1 MVSSVARAAP
11 PNAPTAL
18 SAQGTAS
25 KVVLNW
31 TAPSDDGGGAVDG
44 YNVYRCAGSETSCDG
59 GTDWLAWVQ
68 GADTTTY
75 TDDGSAQALTSG
87 STYRY
92 AVGAS
97 RSSELG
103 GWSNQVVVKVVDPG
117 APTSFSVAAE
127 PGYNA
132 LTWTAPAAD
141 DGGTLDGYNV
151 YRCEEGMTAC
161 TPAWIAWVQ
170 GGGTTWYSDGNVTTG
185 TTYRYAVAASRAAA
199 TSSWSNQDT
208 ATALAP
214 PMPPGAPTGLNVQA
228 NPGQMALTWT
238 APADDGNGALDGYNV
253 YRCEEGMTACTPTWI
268 AWVQGGGTTW
278 YTDSGL
284 TTGTTYRYAVDA
296 SRGGEESGFSNEE
309 TATALA
315 LPMPPGAP
323 TGLNVQAN
331 PGQMALTW
339 TAPADDGNGALDGYN
354 VYRCEEGMTACTP
367 TWIAWV
373 QGGGTTWYTDS
384 GLTTRTTY
392 RYAVDASRGGEESGF
407 SNEET
412 ATALAPPP
420 APAGPVALMVDSASA
435 TTIGLIWT
443 PPPDDGH
450 GALDG
455 YNVYRC
461 DPGDS
466 CTPEWLDWVPLSD
479 GESFTDGN
487 VTEDIRY
494 RYAVAST
501 RNNLVSAWSN
511 QVTVVAKASTTPG
524 APTQLRVQDLG
535 GSVRLNWT
543 APSDDGG
550 DALDGYNVYRCEQGE
565 TACTPAWVAWA
576 AGTSYTDSGLTPG
589 TEYRYAVTASRNG
602 LVSGQSNQVTVVA
615 RVPRYQLP
623 VPPAPEALVV
633 ESASA
638 TAIGLRWTK
647 PAYERYGAPE
657 TYHIYRCEQAEGDA
671 CSPVYIAFVSAYN
684 RVRYT
689 DEDVTE
695 NTRYRYAVA
704 SYRDAQFS
712 ARSNQITVVAK
723 ASTTP
728 GAPTQLTARADG
740 SSVALTWT
748 APSDD
753 GGGTLDGYN
762 VYRCEQG
769 EGGAC
774 SPDWIAWVSLSD
786 GERYTDS
793 GLTAETQYRY
803 AVASSR
809 NGLISGQSNHVT
821 ETAVAAPA
829 PAGPV
834 ALVVE
839 SASATA
845 IGLSWTAPADDGHGA
860 LDGYNVYR
868 CDPGDT
874 CTPEWIA
881 WVPFSDGERYTDE
894 GVTEDTRY
902 RYAVAST
909 RSDVVSAWSNQITV
923 VAKASTTPGA
933 PTQLTARADGPG
945 VALTWT
951 APSDDGGGTLDGYNV
966 YRCEQ
971 GEGGACSPDWIAWVS
986 LSDGERYTDSGL
998 TAETQYRYAVASSR
1012 NGLVSGQS
1020 NHVTETA
1027 VAAPAPAGPEALVVE
1042 SASVTAIGLS
1052 WTAPADDGH
1061 GALDGYNVYRC
1072 DPGDTCTPEWIAWV
1086 PFSDGERYTD
1096 EGVTE
1101 DTRYRYAVASTRS
1114 DVVSAWSSQI
1124 TVVAKASTTPGAPTQ
1139 LTARAD
1145 GPGVALTWT
1154 APSDDGGG
1162 VLDGYNVYR
1171 CEQGEGEAC
1180 SPDWIAWVS
1189 LSDGER
1195 YTDSGLTAE
1204 TKYRYAVAAS
1214 RNGLNSGQSTPVIVT
1229 AEAAPPPLPAPRNLM
1244 VISTSFYSIQLGWT
1258 APPEDGGGAL
1268 DGYNVYRCE
1277 QGEGEACT
1285 LMWIDW
1291 VADGTGY
1298 TDSGVTAESDY
1309 RYAVASSR
1317 SGTISE
1323 WSNQVAATAEAAPAG
1338 PEALVVESASATAIG
1353 LSWTAPADDGHGALD
1368 GYNVYRC
1375 DPGDTCTPEW
1385 IAWVPFS
1392 DGERYTDEGVTED
1405 TRYRYAVA
1413 STRSDVVSAWS
1424 SQITVVA
1431 KASTT
1436 PGAPTQLTA
1445 RADGSS
1451 VALTWTAPSDDGGG
1465 VLDGYNVYRCE
1476 QGEGEACS
1484 PDWIAWVSLSDGERY
1499 TDSGLTAETQYR
1511 YAVAASRNGLNS
1523 GQSNHVTETAVAAPA
1538 PAPAGPEAL
1547 VVESASATAIGLSWT
1562 APADDGHGALD
1573 GYNVYRCDPGDTCT
1587 PEWIAWVPFSDG
1599 ERYTD
1604 EGVTEDTRYR
1614 YAVASTRSDVVSA
1627 WSSQITVV
1635 AKASTTPG
1643 APTQL
1648 TARADG
1654 PGVALTW
1661 TAPSDDGGGT
1671 LDGYNVYRCEQ
1682 GEGGACSPDWIAWVS
1697 LSDGERYTDSGLTAE
1712 TQYRYAVASSRNG
1725 LISGQSNHVTETAVA
1740 APAPAGPVALVVES
1754 ASATA
1759 IGLSWTAPADDGH
1772 GALDGYNVY
1781 RCDPG
1786 DTCTPEW
1793 IAWVPFSDGER
1804 YTDEGV
1810 TEDTRYRYAVASTR
1824 SDVVSAWS
1832 SQITVVAKASTTPGA
1847 PTQLTARADGPGVAL
1862 TWTAPSDD
1870 GGGTLDGYNVYRC
1883 EQGEGGACSPD
1894 WIAWVSLSD
1903 GERYT
1908 DSGLTA
1914 ETQYRYA
1921 VASSR
1926 NGLVSGQSNHVTET
1940 AVAAPAPAPA
1950 GPEALVVESA
1960 SATAIGLS
1968 WTAPADDGHGALD
1981 GYNVYRC
1988 DPGDTCT
1995 PEWIAWVPF
2004 SDGERY
2010 TDEGVTE
2017 DTRYRYAV
2025 ASTRSDVVS
2034 AWSSQITVVAKA
2046 STTPGAPTQ
2055 LTARADGPGVA
2066 LTWTAPSD
2074 DGGGTLDGYNVY
2086 RCEQGEGEACSPD
2099 WIAWV
2104 SLLDGERYTDS
2115 GLTAETEYRYA
2126 VAASRNGLVSGQS
2139 TPVIVTAEAALTPD
2153 APVDLRVVHTSLYLI
2168 ELGWTAPPDDG
2179 GGALDGY
2186 NVYRCEQGE
2195 GGACTPEWI
2204 DWVADGT
2211 GYTDSGVTAE
2221 SEYRYTVASARKD
2234 LVSERSNQVTAVA
2247 TGNVIPPAER
2257 QVMEDI
2263 SVSLARSMLSSIVP
2277 TISRRFTADTGASE
2291 ISLAGRNIAPGQ
2303 FVEQLS
2309 SAPGHNGDPVSAHL
2323 PGNFPGS
2330 TGNSFLHHSDPWN
2343 PNAPAVGASRYAGT
2357 MGSTAGGR
2365 SGIVSGRRLL
2375 ADSRFAADVGPTG
2388 QAGRT
2393 WTVWGNGDIQLFSG
2407 NSNGGGQ
2414 FEGNV
2419 RTGHLGADMT
2429 VGDNHLVGVAIA
2441 HSVGE
2446 ADFVTTD
2453 RSGQIG
2459 MEVTTVLPY
2468 ARFLFNDRTDAW
2480 AILGAGWG
2488 ERSTVIG
2495 DNLPQLVDLMPQ
2507 LAAFGGRH
2515 ELGSAIGGID
2525 WTIHG
2530 DAASVRLESDDDF
2543 SVSTHRVR
2551 LGLEG
2556 SSTFVLGNAAIVR
2569 PFVELNV
2576 RVDGRTDSSAE
2587 SGFELVSGAL
2597 YKHAASGFW
2606 VETRGRIFVLR
2617 TEGEYEERGF
2627 SVTAGLQPRTD
2638 GTGLSL
2644 KLSPQWGAPV
2654 RNTPTFWREDAL
2666 GETFGLKRGTRQQ
2679 RESFRAELSYGLLA
2693 PRTDAIVTPFGELN
2707 IVSETSRRARVG
2719 TRYSHSTNSRELSLE
2734 LSSDILMTTRPDA
2747 GFLETGGE
2755 FRYELWLKGNLLF

>member
-75 TDDGSAQALTSG
+75 TDDGSVQALTSG

-103 GWSNQVVVKVVDPG
+103 GWSNEVVVKVVDPG

-141 DGGTLDGYNV
+141 DGGMLDGYNV

-161 TPAWIAWVQ
+161 TPVWIAWVQ

-214 PMPPGAPTGLNVQA
+214 PMPPGAPTALNVQA

-268 AWVQGGGTTW
+268 AWVQGGGTTS
-278 YTDSGL
+278 YTDSDL

-315 LPMPPGAP
+315 PPPAPGAP
-323 TGLNVQAN
+323 T
-331 PGQMALTW
+331 ALTVSEFSETAISLNW
-339 TAPADDGNGALDGYN
+339 MAPADDGNGALDGYN

-373 QGGGTTWYTDS
+373 QGGGTTSYSDS
-384 GLTTRTTY
+384 NVSTGTTY
-392 RYAVDASRGGEESGF
+392 RYAVGSYRANQASPW
-407 SNEET
+407 SNQLT
-412 ATALAPPP
+412 ATAETPPP

-435 TTIGLIWT
+435 TAIGLIWT

-487 VTEDIRY
+487 VTEDTRY

-501 RNNLVSAWSN
+501 RNDLVSAWSN

-602 LVSGQSNQVTVVA
+602 LISGQSNQVTVVA

-623 VPPAPEALVV
+623 VPPAPVALVV

-647 PAYERYGAPE
+647 PAYERYGPPE

-712 ARSNQITVVAK
+712 ARSDQITVVAK
-723 ASTTP
+723 ASITP
-728 GAPTQLTARADG
+728 GAPTQLMARADG
-740 SSVALTWT
+740 SGVTLTWT

-753 GGGTLDGYN
+753 GGGVLDGYN

-769 EGGAC
+769 EGEAC
-774 SPDWIAWVSLSD
+774 APDWIAWVSLSD

-793 GLTAETQYRY
+793 GLSGETEYRY

-829 PAGPV
+829 SAGPE

-845 IGLSWTAPADDGHGA
+845 IGLSWTAPADGGHGA

-933 PTQLTARADGPG
+933 PTQLMARADGSG
-945 VALTWT
+945 VTLTWT
-951 APSDDGGGTLDGYNV
+951 VPSDDGGGVLDGYNV

-971 GEGGACSPDWIAWVS
+971 GEGEACSPDWIAWVS

-998 TAETQYRYAVASSR
+998 TGETEYRYAVASSR
-1012 NGLVSGQS
+1012 NGLISGQS

-1027 VAAPAPAGPEALVVE
+1027 VAAPAPAPAGPEALVVE
-1042 SASVTAIGLS
+1042 SASLTAIGLS
-1052 WTAPADDGH
+1052 WTAPADGGH

-1114 DVVSAWSSQI
+1114 DVVSAWSNQI

-1139 LTARAD
+1139 LMARAD
-1145 GPGVALTWT
+1145 GSGVTLTWT
-1154 APSDDGGG
+1154 VPSDDGGG

-1195 YTDSGLTAE
+1195 YTDSGLTGE
-1204 TKYRYAVAAS
+1204 TEYRYAVASS
-1214 RNGLNSGQSTPVIVT
+1214 RNGLISGQSTPVIVT
-1229 AEAAPPPLPAPRNLM
+1229 AEAAPPPPLAPGNLM

-1277 QGEGEACT
+1277 QVEGEACT

-1298 TDSGVTAESDY
+1298 TDSGVTAESGY

-1424 SQITVVA
+1424 NQITVVA

-1436 PGAPTQLTA
+1436 PGAPTQLMA
-1445 RADGSS
+1445 RADGSG
-1451 VALTWTAPSDDGGG
+1451 VTLTWTAPSDDGGG

-1499 TDSGLTAETQYR
+1499 TDSGLTGET
-1511 YAVAASRNGLNS
+1511 
-1523 GQSNHVTETAVAAPA
+1523 E
-1538 PAPAGPEAL
+1538 
-1547 VVESASATAIGLSWT
+1547 
-1562 APADDGHGALD
+1562 
-1573 GYNVYRCDPGDTCT
+1573 
-1587 PEWIAWVPFSDG
+1587 
-1599 ERYTD
+1599 
-1604 EGVTEDTRYR
+1604 
-1614 YAVASTRSDVVSA
+1614 
-1627 WSSQITVV
+1627 
-1635 AKASTTPG
+1635 
-1643 APTQL
+1643 
-1648 TARADG
+1648 
-1654 PGVALTW
+1654 
-1661 TAPSDDGGGT
+1661 
-1671 LDGYNVYRCEQ
+1671 
-1682 GEGGACSPDWIAWVS
+1682 
-1697 LSDGERYTDSGLTAE
+1697 
-1712 TQYRYAVASSRNG
+1712 YRYAVASSRNG
-1725 LISGQSNHVTETAVA
+1725 LI
-1740 APAPAGPVALVVES
+1740 
-1754 ASATA
+1754 
-1759 IGLSWTAPADDGH
+1759 
-1772 GALDGYNVY
+1772 
-1781 RCDPG
+1781 
-1786 DTCTPEW
+1786 
-1793 IAWVPFSDGER
+1793 
-1804 YTDEGV
+1804 
-1810 TEDTRYRYAVASTR
+1810 
-1824 SDVVSAWS
+1824 
-1832 SQITVVAKASTTPGA
+1832 
-1847 PTQLTARADGPGVAL
+1847 
-1862 TWTAPSDD
+1862 
-1870 GGGTLDGYNVYRC
+1870 
-1883 EQGEGGACSPD
+1883 
-1894 WIAWVSLSD
+1894 
-1903 GERYT
+1903 
-1908 DSGLTA
+1908 
-1914 ETQYRYA
+1914 
-1921 VASSR
+1921 
-1926 NGLVSGQSNHVTET
+1926 
-1940 AVAAPAPAPA
+1940 
-1950 GPEALVVESA
+1950 
-1960 SATAIGLS
+1960 
-1968 WTAPADDGHGALD
+1968 
-1981 GYNVYRC
+1981 
-1988 DPGDTCT
+1988 
-1995 PEWIAWVPF
+1995 
-2004 SDGERY
+2004 
-2010 TDEGVTE
+2010 
-2017 DTRYRYAV
+2017 
-2025 ASTRSDVVS
+2025 
-2034 AWSSQITVVAKA
+2034 
-2046 STTPGAPTQ
+2046 
-2055 LTARADGPGVA
+2055 
-2066 LTWTAPSD
+2066 
-2074 DGGGTLDGYNVY
+2074 
-2086 RCEQGEGEACSPD
+2086 
-2099 WIAWV
+2099 
-2104 SLLDGERYTDS
+2104 
-2115 GLTAETEYRYA
+2115 
-2126 VAASRNGLVSGQS
+2126 SGQS

-2257 QVMEDI
+2257 QVMEDV

-2277 TISRRFTADTGASE
+2277 TISRRFTAETGASE

-2303 FVEQLS
+2303 FVEQFS
-2309 SAPGHNGDPVSAHL
+2309 SATGHNGDPVSAHL

-2357 MGSTAGGR
+2357 MASTAGGR

-2375 ADSRFAADVGPTG
+2375 ADSRFAADVAPTG
-2388 QAGRT
+2388 RAGRT

-2515 ELGSAIGGID
+2515 ALGSAIGGID

-2556 SSTFVLGNAAIVR
+2556 SSTFVLENAATVR

-2576 RVDGRTDSSAE
+2576 RVDGRTGSSAE

-2597 YKHAASGFW
+2597 YKHSASGFW

-2654 RNTPTFWREDAL
+2654 RNTPAFWREDAL
-2666 GETFGLKRGTRQQ
+2666 GEAFGLKQGTRQQ
-2679 RESFRAELSYGLLA
+2679 HESFRAELSYGLLA

-2707 IVSETSRRARVG
+2707 ILSETRRRARVG
-2719 TRYSHSTNSRELSLE
+2719 TRYSHSTNSRKLSLE

-2747 GFLETGGE
+2747 GFLETGGD